1 MVKRLK
7 TMVPML
13 RLSRG
18 LVVLDFFFAS
28 LNVSPQC
35 PELPL
40 PWLVLEDISLLPLSL
55 PKVLLC

>member
-1 MVKRLK
+1 
-7 TMVPML
+7 MVPML
-13 RLSRG
+13 RLSRC
-18 LVVLDFFFAS
+18 LVVLDFFFSLCLLAS

-40 PWLVLEDISLLPLSL
+40 LWLVLEDISLSPLSL

>member
-1 MVKRLK
+1 
-7 TMVPML
+7 MVPML